1 MLSRKSSYIGVMV
14 DDLTSGFTAV
24 TEPYRMFTSRAE
36 MRLFLRP
43 DNSDLRLMD
52 VGVEGGAINP
62 PSDTETL
69 TVADVAVLK
78 KQIVNTKIELFN
90 SFRLK
95 VTEWEEKFRIINNK
109 SNVVL
114 DGNGMKK
121 QVSDERWISRKMAAD
136 GCIHH

>member
-52 VGVEGGAINP
+52 VGVEGGA
-62 PSDTETL
+62 
-69 TVADVAVLK
+69 AVL
-78 KQIVNTKIELFN
+78 
-90 SFRLK
+90 SFQCLQRRDPLVPAK
-95 VTEWEEKFRIINNK
+95 LIR
-109 SNVVL
+109 
-114 DGNGMKK
+114 
-121 QVSDERWISRKMAAD
+121 
-136 GCIHH
+136 